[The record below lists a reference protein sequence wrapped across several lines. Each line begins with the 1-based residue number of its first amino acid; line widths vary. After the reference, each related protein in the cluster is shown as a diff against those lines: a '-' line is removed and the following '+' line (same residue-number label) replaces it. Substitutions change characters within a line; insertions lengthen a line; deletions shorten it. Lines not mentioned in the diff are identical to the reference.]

1 MTNTSQ
7 SQHTSYF
14 IVAEF
19 SFQGL
24 GLAILSSSE
33 KESLMKDLGSIF
45 DELEPY
51 SLDESKVIPRFYLEN
66 HIRYKFTQNTY
77 VENYNHFS
85 QLKAISNGDLTVS
98 IIECRSGQSIEQFI
112 KIRSCDQ

>member
-1 MTNTSQ
+1 MINTPH

-24 GLAILSSSE
+24 GLVILSSRE

-66 HIRYKFTQNTY
+66 HIQYKFKPNTY
-77 VENYNHFS
+77 IENYNHFS

-98 IIECRSGQSIEQFI
+98 IIECRSGQSIQQFI
-112 KIRSCDQ
+112 KIRNCDQ